1 MPAAVVPNAD
11 AYAALGSAY
20 DAWCRSVTEDIDFYV
35 DLAVRCSGPV
45 LEVGVGSGR
54 IAVPTA
60 LAGVPVV
67 GVDRS
72 EAMLDMAW
80 ARALP
85 HRVALD
91 LICADMRELPEL
103 GRFPL
108 ITIPFR
114 ALLHLRDDGERLA
127 VLRSLAGRLQPGG
140 TLAFDVFHP
149 DRLDI
154 EETHGRWLEREPGI
168 YERAD
173 WSPAER
179 RLTLEVR
186 ADDREAMMEL
196 WWVEPRVWAG
206 LLSQAGFEQVE
217 CYGSF
222 ERDPLHIDAADSV
235 WVARA
240 AGGAA
245 AG

>member
-1 MPAAVVPNAD
+1 MPAAIVTGAD
-11 AYAALGSAY
+11 AYAALGPAY

-35 DLAVRCSGPV
+35 DLAVRSGGPV

-54 IAVPTA
+54 IALPTA
-60 LAGVPVV
+60 LAGVAVV

-72 EAMLDMAW
+72 EVMLDMAW

-91 LICADMRELPEL
+91 LIRADMRDLPDL

-127 VLRSLAGRLQPGG
+127 VLRSLGERLEPGG

-168 YERAD
+168 FERAE
-173 WSPAER
+173 WSPSER

-186 ADDREAMMEL
+186 AGPREAMMEL
-196 WWVEPRVWAG
+196 WWAEPRVWAG
-206 LLSQAGFEQVE
+206 LLSQAGFEHVE

-222 ERDPLHIDAADSV
+222 ERDPLRIDAADSV

-240 AGGAA
+240 AGAAA